1 MEEAKAWDTGDENE
15 GEDNKYVSMASDFQV
30 PCFLINSKGT
40 PLWKA
45 QEAPAL
51 RKAWNVSGGVKAKA
65 SDMVFRCFLATESV
79 RGVGPLLRGKMNNG
93 SLGEA
98 GMAWIM
104 AARADMGHRWEEPR
118 KGRGRVTV
126 SLRF

>member
-1 MEEAKAWDTGDENE
+1 MESPRSSSLAK
-15 GEDNKYVSMASDFQV
+15 SME
-30 PCFLINSKGT
+30 C
-40 PLWKA
+40 
-45 QEAPAL
+45 E
-51 RKAWNVSGGVKAKA
+51 GGVKAKA
-65 SDMVFRCFLATESV
+65 SDMVLRCFLATESV

-104 AARADMGHRWEEPR
+104 AARADMGHRWEEPK